1 MGIFGPS
8 KGGILLKRQKG
19 NIALLITGGVF
30 SVVLLIIV
38 YYLIQIQIV
47 DRQVYQDQL
56 TKIGQQVRTVDAPRG
71 EILLSDGTA
80 IVKNVTT
87 KNIRFDAVKMPK
99 ETRNNTIL
107 KLSQLLSTYDDAWED
122 TVPISYEEPFVFLE
136 DTGDGKIDA
145 KIEKLKSNLE
155 LQPFATVDDVMNKM
169 IETFDIPDQYTAQQK
184 RIIAGVQYEMLN
196 AGFSDKV
203 FYTFA
208 QDVSTETATNISEGG
223 EIDYPGV
230 DVIDA
235 ASREYTDGT
244 LMPHLL
250 GRVTPLY
257 KEDYETILE
266 EGLTADDIGL
276 KGYTYDDVIG
286 QGGIEGAFEEELR
299 GTRGTSTIQKDDT
312 TGEVLDS
319 TDTAPIPGNS
329 VQTTIVP
336 ELQKVAQESLLKNI
350 LYCQSGAYS
359 GKAINANAGA
369 AIVIEV
375 DTGNI
380 LAMAQYPSYDI
391 NDYSSHFSE
400 LSTNAEKPLLNRSL
414 NGLYAVGSTFKPVIG
429 TAGLSEGVITPESVV
444 YCNRTYTY
452 YSDYQP
458 KCLSAHGNRT
468 VKTALQV
475 SCNIFF
481 YDTGRL
487 LGIDRIDQYSKAFGF
502 GESTGI
508 EIPESTGYRATP
520 ERAEELGVTW
530 NPGDVLQ
537 ASIGQSYNQFT
548 PLQMANYAATLA
560 RDGQRLETH
569 LVKNILSYDGTEVIT
584 ATEPVVV
591 DQVTNNNGAF
601 ATVKEGMILAS
612 GTGGTSL
619 TSWSGFPYSVASKT
633 GTPQL
638 GQEETHVN
646 STYIAFTPVE
656 DPDIAIFV
664 LIENGWHGYTGSP
677 VARDIANAY
686 YFGDYDVNN

>member
-1 MGIFGPS
+1 M
-8 KGGILLKRQKG
+8 KRQKG
-19 NIALLITGGVF
+19 NIALIVVGLIF
-30 SVVLLIIV
+30 SAILLIFV

-47 DRQVYQDQL
+47 DRQVYQEKL
-56 TKIGQQVRTVDAPRG
+56 IKVGEQVRTVDAPRG
-71 EILLSDGTA
+71 EILLADGTA
-80 IVKNVTT
+80 IVKNITT
-87 KNIRFDAVKMPK
+87 KNIRFDAAKMG
-99 ETRNNTIL
+99 EAGRNETIL
-107 KLSQLLSTYDDAWED
+107 KLSQLLAQNGDAWID
-122 TVPISYEEPFVFLE
+122 TIPISYNEPFLFLE
-136 DTGDGKIDA
+136 DTGDGKIEA
-145 KIEKLKSNLE
+145 KIARLKSDLK
-155 LQPFATVDDVMNKM
+155 LQQYATVDDVMNKL
-169 IETFDIPDQYTAQQK
+169 IEQFEIPEEFTPQQK
-184 RIIAGVQYEMLN
+184 RIIAGVRYEMLS

-208 QDVSTETATNISEGG
+208 EDVSTETSITISEGG
-223 EIDYPGV
+223 NIDYPGV

-235 ASREYTDGT
+235 ASRQYTDGT

-257 KEDYETILE
+257 KEDYEKILE
-266 EGLTADDIGL
+266 EGLTYNDIGL

-286 QGGIEGAFEEELR
+286 QGGLEAAFEEELR
-299 GTRGTSTIQKDDT
+299 GTRGTSMIQKDYN
-312 TGEVLDS
+312 TGEVVDAEEQ
-319 TDTAPIPGNS
+319 APIPGNS
-329 VQTTIVP
+329 IQTTIVP
-336 ELQKVAQESLLKNI
+336 ELQKVAQDSLLKNI

-369 AIVIEV
+369 VIVIEV
-375 DTGNI
+375 ETGNI

-391 NDYSSHFSE
+391 TEYSSHFSE
-400 LSTNAEKPLLNRSL
+400 LSANPEKPLLNRSL
-414 NGLYAVGSTFKPVIG
+414 NGVYAVGSTFKPLIG
-429 TAGLSEGVITPESVV
+429 IAGISEGVITSDSVV
-444 YCNRTYTY
+444 YCNRTYSY
-452 YSDYQP
+452 YTDYQP

-487 LGIDRIDQYSKAFGF
+487 LGIDKIDSYSKSFGF
-502 GESTGI
+502 GEATGI
-508 EIPESTGYRATP
+508 EVTESIGNRANP
-520 ERAEELGVTW
+520 ERAEELGVKW

-548 PLQMANYAATLA
+548 PLQMANYAATIA
-560 RDGQRLETH
+560 RDGERLETH
-569 LVKNILSYDGTEVIT
+569 LVKKILSYDGTEIVEEIK
-584 ATEPVVV
+584 PVVV
-591 DQVTNNNGAF
+591 DQVKNNNNAF

-619 TSWSGFPYSVASKT
+619 SSWSGFPYSVASKT

-638 GQEETHVN
+638 GQAETHVN

-677 VARDIANAY
+677 VARDVANAY